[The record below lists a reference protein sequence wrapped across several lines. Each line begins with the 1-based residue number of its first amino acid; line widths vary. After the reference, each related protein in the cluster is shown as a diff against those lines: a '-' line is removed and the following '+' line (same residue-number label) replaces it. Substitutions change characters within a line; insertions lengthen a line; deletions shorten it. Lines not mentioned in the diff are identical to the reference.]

1 MNVHA
6 RNWKKYCP
14 LMLIQKNNRNLCLWF
29 DHLRLQM
36 KQEVLAALDCGYKH
50 NDCAAVYSKEQEVG
64 EALAL
69 RLGPRKALRHED
81 VFLTSKLCNTQHHP
95 DYVETAC
102 SKSLIHLGLEYLA
115 LYLMYWPTAFQ

>member
-1 MNVHA
+1 GT
-6 RNWKKYCP
+6 WKSTP
-14 LMLIQKNNRNLCLWF
+14 GQV
-29 DHLRLQM
+29 
-36 KQEVLAALDCGYKH
+36 KQEELAALDCGYKH

-69 RLGPRKALRHED
+69 RLGPGKALRHED

-115 LYLMYWPTAFQ
+115 LYLVYWPTAFQ